1 MGKMKGKP
9 RGASTYRVAIYTR
22 KSTDEGL
29 EGEFNTL
36 DAQRQAVDA
45 YVRSQR
51 GEGWVALP
59 ERYDDGG
66 YSGRNTDRPAFR
78 RLLRDVKEG
87 KVESVAV
94 YKIDRLSRS
103 LADFAKIMDLFEH
116 HGVTFVSVTQ
126 QFNTTSSMGQLML
139 NILMSFAEFE
149 RQTIAERTRDKM
161 AAARRRGLWTGGQPV
176 LGYDVRDKKLV
187 LDEEEAEKVR
197 TVFDRYLPRGSLLA
211 V

>member
-1 MGKMKGKP
+1 MGKVKEKP

-29 EGEFNTL
+29 EGEFNSL
-36 DAQRQAVDA
+36 DAQRQAVEA
-45 YVRSQR
+45 YVVSQR

-78 RLLRDVKEG
+78 RLLLDVKEG

-116 HGVTFVSVTQ
+116 HGVTFVSVSQ
-126 QFNTTSSMGQLML
+126 QFNTTCSISSCPSHNL
-139 NILMSFAEFE
+139 SA
-149 RQTIAERTRDKM
+149 RPSPSARVTRWRRPAGGASGP
-161 AAARRRGLWTGGQPV
+161 AANLSWATTCGTKRW
-176 LGYDVRDKKLV
+176 
-187 LDEEEAEKVR
+187 
-197 TVFDRYLPRGSLLA
+197 S
-211 V
+211 